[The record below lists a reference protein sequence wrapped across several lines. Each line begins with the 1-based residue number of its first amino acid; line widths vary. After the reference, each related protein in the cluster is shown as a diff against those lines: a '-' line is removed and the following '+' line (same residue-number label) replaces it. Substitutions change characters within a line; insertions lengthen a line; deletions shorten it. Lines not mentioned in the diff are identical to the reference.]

1 MGKGALKF
9 GGKSGILPRVRPV
22 FKRHPIRPLTP
33 LEKEH
38 FDALD
43 QGYAEGVPVPTHR
56 GQPVAERNPQPQRVV
71 LVSERIEKTIESR
84 RKMDSESQ
92 SSLQNDK
99 WAHSRNEIRRDYLK
113 QAYLNEA
120 ERLAQVD
127 ARKEERALMD
137 RAALSEK
144 IYVELEASRL
154 TIPTLDSYLSGPIMR
169 QRTQEEQAAVD
180 ELRTRNRL
188 EAEYDVKQRKAQN
201 LLELYHAA
209 QNFITTES
217 ELERAIEEAFE
228 VNFSKH
234 DSARYTVEDRLSMSI
249 KPGLAELSERLVT
262 DHILGEING
271 RPGVEVVKDTLSG
284 ELQRL
289 RQEAIMKLNDQA

>member
-1 MGKGALKF
+1 MGKGTLKF

-22 FKRHPIRPLTP
+22 FKKYPIRPLTP
-33 LEKEH
+33 SEKEH

-43 QGYAEGVPVPTHR
+43 QGYAEGVPVPTHK
-56 GQPVAERNPQPQRVV
+56 GQPVAKRHPEPRRVV
-71 LVSERIEKTIESR
+71 LVSERIEKTIDSR
-84 RKMDSESQ
+84 RSVDSQ
-92 SSLQNDK
+92 PQLSSQNDK
-99 WAHSRNEIRRDYLK
+99 WAHSRNEMRRDYLK

-120 ERLAQVD
+120 DRLAKAD
-127 ARKEERALMD
+127 ARKEERSQLD
-137 RAALSEK
+137 RAALSERT
-144 IYVELEASRL
+144 YVELDASRL

-169 QRTQEEQAAVD
+169 QRTEAEQAAVD

-188 EAEYDVKQRKAQN
+188 QQEYDVKQRKAQH

-209 QNFITTES
+209 QNFITTEA
-217 ELERAIEEAFE
+217 ELEHAIEEAFE

-234 DSARYTVEDRLSMSI
+234 DSARYTVEDRLSMLI
-249 KPGLAELSERLVT
+249 KPGLAESSERLVS
-262 DHILGEING
+262 DHILGEIDG

-289 RQEAIMKLNDQA
+289 RREAVIKLNEQA